1 MPNYHIPVFP
11 DKFYHFFSRAVG
23 SEKLFKEEENYRYFL
38 EKMNEHL
45 TSVCEIWAYCLI
57 PNHFHLLVR
66 IKPEIDIWLAFESKK
81 KLKEFHQDLVSNFVL
96 EQFSNFLNSYT
107 KSINKRYKR
116 KGGLFMNYL
125 RRVEIAK
132 DSQLTSA
139 LFYVHKNPVHHGLV
153 KQIGSWKWSSYLS
166 FLSDRPTKLER
177 EYVLDWFG
185 GKEGFLKF
193 HSQPI
198 ERKGLD
204 ELE

>member
-177 EYVLDWFG
+177 KYVLDWFG